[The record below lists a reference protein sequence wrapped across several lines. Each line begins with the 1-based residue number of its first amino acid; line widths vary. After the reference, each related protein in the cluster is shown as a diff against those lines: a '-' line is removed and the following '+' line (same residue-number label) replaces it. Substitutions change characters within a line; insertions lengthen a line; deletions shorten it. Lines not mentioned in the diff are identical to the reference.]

1 MPLLFSRGCI
11 LEQRGEYET
20 AHIGASWQRVSQ
32 RNKVTCLF
40 PLRLERVLCMVTSDM
55 EFDAEKVTYLQNQ
68 NEITK
73 TEITVEFLKMGKAK
87 ISRVRYPLRAGG
99 FNEHQI
105 ESPSN
110 IATTL
115 QCRTHEQQREVYC
128 LE

>member
-1 MPLLFSRGCI
+1 
-11 LEQRGEYET
+11 
-20 AHIGASWQRVSQ
+20 
-32 RNKVTCLF
+32 
-40 PLRLERVLCMVTSDM
+40 MVASDM

-87 ISRVRYPLRAGG
+87 TSRVRYPLRAGNG
-99 FNEHQI
+99 FNEHHV

-115 QCRTHEQQREVYC
+115 QCRTHEQQRKVYC